1 MLSDSVAVC
10 QSMLPDFLGHSVF
23 VLRSDEKT
31 NKKDQPG
38 FRELFLTEKGKQ
50 KEITNK
56 SAFVLIF
63 AYCSR

>member
-1 MLSDSVAVC
+1 
-10 QSMLPDFLGHSVF
+10 MLPDFLGHSVF